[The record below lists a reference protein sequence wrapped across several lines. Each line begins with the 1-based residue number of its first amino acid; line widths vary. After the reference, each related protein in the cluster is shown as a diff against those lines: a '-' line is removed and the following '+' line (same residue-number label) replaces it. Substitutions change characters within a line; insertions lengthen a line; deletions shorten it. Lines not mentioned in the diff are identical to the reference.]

1 MKKCVLFIM
10 MLVMCATTTFAQTAI
25 TSPDDVKSGK
35 IYWFESS
42 MQASYQWG
50 TLIYINHE
58 NTNYSNKL
66 WASGVWTDSNGNS
79 IEPTYND
86 TRQLFSF
93 IKSGD
98 KLYLY
103 SIDAQ
108 TFISW
113 KNDGAWLTE
122 IPTSFVTVD
131 ANTFEDINYPW
142 NIKFDGNKF
151 IGLYAQNGYEYSGYL
166 YCSGSNPAN
175 QIYAWQIYEVGDLEN
190 ADEIAAQLTLALE
203 EGNKAK
209 DEAYDNLM
217 YKIEEAEELLSDI
230 NYQSDGG
237 GKIELQVEDSYAGNY
252 IWCNEPE
259 MSEGPIEQLID
270 GVVADGNFFHSAWN
284 GTSEPQHWLQIDLE
298 NAIQNFSFEYYTR
311 QPNIAND
318 FPDAIEVQGSN
329 NGSTFETIAVFDND
343 LPQGSNKHWASGN
356 IYAEKAY
363 KHLRFVITAER
374 TYFHMAE
381 FALYESA
388 NITVENEAYIPY
400 IEYLTELAAL
410 TEEAR
415 EVWENNENATA
426 EEYDAYTNA
435 IAELLD
441 LINGLVTG
449 ADDEKTVAYVAT
461 VEEIYA
467 KEGVGYP
474 AEAPRAALKEVL
486 DAAKAK
492 PTTQARLDLEV
503 AVAKYI
509 KTDDIIL
516 PTDGEKYTL
525 TFVTYSGR
533 RNFLNYEVFE
543 EEGTYA
549 LSMVKDTITTEG
561 LPLPET
567 AVFTCVDNGDGTFD
581 FQAADGKYFT
591 VPGNGVTSGSA
602 TGMSEYQTYFQIQKM
617 HPNSQCEADVT
628 EETLFGLVALYNGST
643 YMAPNSSGTTFYH
656 GSPAHFKGSWT
667 SAMKIEPWTGE
678 VADGIESVV
687 VENNAKGIYDLTG
700 RKVANPTKG
709 IYIVNGK
716 KVLVK

>member
-1 MKKCVLFIM
+1 

-25 TSPDDVKSGK
+25 TSAEDVKPGK
-35 IYWFESS
+35 VYWFENSFL
-42 MQASYQWG
+42 QPYGGHCLYYTPTDGYNTLLWCGYAFGAAASAEDVNQQYAFVEFDGQ
-50 TLIYINHE
+50 Y
-58 NTNYSNKL
+58 
-66 WASGVWTDSNGNS
+66 
-79 IEPTYND
+79 
-86 TRQLFSF
+86 
-93 IKSGD
+93 
-98 KLYLY
+98 YLY
-103 SIDAQ
+103 SLGADKFATMNSDTSIGVVDIPYTPVKVQPNDNYADFPYNIVFNESN
-108 TFISW
+108 FIAVYPYTGYQGIGYMTC
-113 KNDGAWLTE
+113 NFDD
-122 IPTSFVTVD
+122 PT
-131 ANTFEDINYPW
+131 W
-142 NIKFDGNKF
+142 
-151 IGLYAQNGYEYSGYL
+151 
-166 YCSGSNPAN
+166 SNA
-175 QIYAWQIYEVGDLEN
+175 AWQIYEVADLEN
-190 ADEIAAQLTLALE
+190 ADELTERLATAMT
-203 EGNKAK
+203 EGKRLQE
-209 DEAYDNLM
+209 EAYWNLM
-217 YKIEEAEELLSDI
+217 YKFEEAEELLSDL

-237 GKIELQVEDSYAGNY
+237 GKIELQVEDPYSGNY

-270 GVVADGNFFHSAWN
+270 GIVADGNFFHSAWN

-298 NAIQNFSFEYYTR
+298 DAIQNFSFEYYTR

-318 FPDAIEVQGSN
+318 FPDGIEVMGSN
-329 NGSTFETIAVFDND
+329 DGTTFETIAVFDED

-363 KHLRFVITAER
+363 KHLRFVITVER
-374 TYFHMAE
+374 VYFHMAE

-388 NITVENEAYIPY
+388 NTTVENEAYAPY
-400 IEYLTELAAL
+400 IEYLTELVAL
-410 TEEAR
+410 TAEAR
-415 EVWENNENATA
+415 EFWENNANATA

-435 IAELLD
+435 IAELMD

-467 KEGVGYP
+467 LEGVGYP
-474 AEAPRAALKEVL
+474 GEAPRAALKEVL

-503 AVAKYI
+503 ALAKYI
-509 KTDDIIL
+509 KTDDITL
-516 PTDGEKYTL
+516 PTNGEKYTL
-525 TFVTYSGR
+525 TFVTYGGR

-567 AVFTCVDNGDGTFD
+567 AAFTCVANEDGTFD

-591 VPGNGVTSGSA
+591 VPGNGATSGSA
-602 TGMSEYQTYFQIQKM
+602 TGISEYQTYFQIQKM

-643 YMAPNSSGTTFYH
+643 YMAPNSSGSTFYH

-667 SAMKIEPWTGE
+667 SAMRIEPWTGE

-687 VENNAKGIYDLTG
+687 VENNAKGTYDLTG

-709 IYIVNGK
+709 IYVVNGK

>member
-1 MKKCVLFIM
+1 MKKFTLFIM

-25 TSPDDVKSGK
+25 TSVDDVKPGK
-35 IYWFESS
+35 AYWFENQFLKQYGNAFLYYPAGSS
-42 MQASYQWG
+42 NEAYKSLLWTGYWWEVASD
-50 TLIYINHE
+50 
-58 NTNYSNKL
+58 
-66 WASGVWTDSNGNS
+66 A
-79 IEPTYND
+79 ND
-86 TRQLFSF
+86 PNQQYAFVEF
-93 IKSGD
+93 DGKY
-98 KLYLY
+98 YLY
-103 SIDAQ
+103 SLGADKFASMNSDTGISVVDIPFSPVKVQTNDNFDEFPYNIVFNESNFIAQ
-108 TFISW
+108 YPYTGYDYIGGITCNFG
-113 KNDGAWLTE
+113 D
-122 IPTSFVTVD
+122 PTW
-131 ANTFEDINYPW
+131 AN
-142 NIKFDGNKF
+142 
-151 IGLYAQNGYEYSGYL
+151 A
-166 YCSGSNPAN
+166 
-175 QIYAWQIYEVGDLEN
+175 AWQIYEVADLEN
-190 ADEIAAQLTLALE
+190 ADELTERLAVAMS
-203 EGNKAK
+203 EGKRLQE
-209 DEAYDNLM
+209 EAYWNLM
-217 YKIEEAEELLSDI
+217 YKFEEAEELLSDL
-230 NYQSDGG
+230 NYQADGG
-237 GKIELQVEDSYAGNY
+237 GKIELQVEDPYSGNY

-298 NAIQNFSFEYYTR
+298 DAIQNFSFEYYTR

-329 NGSTFETIAVFDND
+329 DGTTFETIAVFDND

-363 KHLRFVITAER
+363 KHLRFVVTAER
-374 TYFHMAE
+374 IYFHMSE

-388 NITVENEAYIPY
+388 NVTVENEAYAPY
-400 IEYLTELAAL
+400 IEYLTELVEL
-410 TEEAR
+410 TAEAR
-415 EVWENNENATA
+415 EFWENNATATA

-435 IAELLD
+435 IAELMD

-461 VEEIYA
+461 VEEIFA

-503 AVAKYI
+503 ALAKYI
-509 KTDDIIL
+509 KTDDITL
-516 PTDGEKYTL
+516 PTNGEKYTL
-525 TFVTYSGR
+525 TFLTYGGR
-533 RNFLNYEVFE
+533 RNFINYEVFE

-549 LSMVKDTITTEG
+549 LSLVKDTITSEG

-581 FQAADGKYFT
+581 FQAADGMYFT
-591 VPGNGVTSGSA
+591 VPGNGATSGSA

-667 SAMKIEPWTGE
+667 SAMLIEPWTGE

>member
-1 MKKCVLFIM
+1 

-151 IGLYAQNGYEYSGYL
+151 IGLYAQDGYEYSGYL

-329 NGSTFETIAVFDND
+329 DGSTFETIAVFDND

-474 AEAPRAALKEVL
+474 AEAPRVALKEVL

-549 LSMVKDTITTEG
+549 LSMVKDTITSEG

-567 AVFTCVDNGDGTFD
+567 AVFTCVANEDGTFD
-581 FQAADGKYFT
+581 FKAADGKYFT
-591 VPGNGVTSGSA
+591 TPAQSSGSGSA
-602 TGMSEYQTYFQIQKM
+602 TGISEYQTYFQILKM
-617 HPNSQCEADVT
+617 HPTSQCEADVT
-628 EETLFGLVALYNGST
+628 DETLFGLVLLNNNGV
-643 YMAPNSSGTTFYH
+643 YMAPNSSGVNFYQTNI
-656 GSPAHFKGSWT
+656 PHFMGSWT
-667 SAMKIEPWTGE
+667 SAMKIEAWTGE
-678 VADGIESVV
+678 VAEGIESVV
-687 VENNAKGIYDLTG
+687 VENNAKGTYDLTG
-700 RKVANPTKG
+700 RKVENPTKG
-709 IYIVNGK
+709 IYVVNGK